1 VSGAT
6 LERRLANYRAA
17 LRARDSS
24 EQPADPG
31 VAAGEGVARGSIE
44 LGQRLAAALDG
55 ELVLD
60 PGGPVV
66 RVEPATVVLPID
78 RDRLRT
84 LPGMPDAG
92 VPLVCLDTETTGL
105 ATAAGTVA
113 FLIGLG
119 WWEGDRFRQVQLLL
133 PDHPAERGL
142 LARLAGHI
150 PAHSWLVTYN
160 GRGFDWPLLVA
171 RYRMAGLPAPVH
183 AGHLDLLPFVRRVF
197 RHRMADAKLR
207 TVETDLLGTVRH
219 GDVDGW
225 QIPGLYLDF
234 LRGGEAW
241 PLIDVVRHNREDVR
255 SLARL
260 LGRIDVDYADP
271 ECRRRQPIGDLAG
284 LARSFGRA
292 GRLDE
297 ALDCLEAALAGAA
310 PAAPPIRSSGEP
322 VRVAVAEE
330 AAVLEPSDGGDGP
343 GALPWWHPRRAADIG
358 GRSSRPSWERL
369 VVGRLDSP
377 WTVERVAIERGRMLR
392 RLGRHEEAVAT
403 WLDLAAGAGAVAVQ
417 AWVEVAK
424 LREHRLADLP
434 GALDATSRAIAIAE
448 RRRRL
453 GLGDPVVDRSL
464 AARLDRLRRR
474 TVGDGGTS
482 ARGGAVQPAGRG
494 GTSGTRGSSSI
505 PSQVARTQS
514 RSGSNEQA
522 IVRRSPA
529 RALR

>member
-1 VSGAT
+1 MSGAT

-17 LRARDSS
+17 IRS
-24 EQPADPG
+24 
-31 VAAGEGVARGSIE
+31 AAETSVHPEPSDRVDGGVARGSIE
-44 LGQRLAAALDG
+44 LGQRLAEALDG
-55 ELVLD
+55 ELILD

-78 RDRLRT
+78 RERLRT
-84 LPGMPDAG
+84 LPGMPARD

-119 WWEGDRFRQVQLLL
+119 WWDADRYRQVQLLL
-133 PDHPAERGL
+133 PDHPAEAGL
-142 LARLAGHI
+142 LARLATHI
-150 PAHSWLVTYN
+150 PADAWLVTYN

-171 RYRMAGLPAPVH
+171 RYRMARLPAPTH

-197 RHRMADAKLR
+197 RHRMTDARLR
-207 TVETDLLGTVRH
+207 TVETELLGTIRH

-241 PLIDVVRHNREDVR
+241 PLVDVVRHNREDVR

-260 LGRIDVDYADP
+260 LSRIDVDYADP
-271 ECRRRQPIGDLAG
+271 VDRRRQPIGDLAG

-297 ALDCLEAALAGAA
+297 ALGCLEAALARPEPGPERDAA
-310 PAAPPIRSSGEP
+310 RAEP
-322 VRVAVAEE
+322 VRVAVSKEP
-330 AAVLEPSDGGDGP
+330 AVLEPAEDPP
-343 GALPWWHPRRAADIG
+343 GLPWWNPRRPADVG
-358 GRSSRPSWERL
+358 GRTPRPSWER
-369 VVGRLDSP
+369 VVTGRLDSP
-377 WTVERVAIERGRMLR
+377 WTLERIAIERGRLLR
-392 RLGRHEEAVAT
+392 RMGRHDEAVGV
-403 WLDLAAGAGAVAVQ
+403 WLDLATGPGAVAIQ

-424 LREHRLADLP
+424 LREHRLGDRA
-434 GALDATSRAIAIAE
+434 GALDATGRAIALAE

-453 GLGDPVVDRSL
+453 GMGDPIVDRALSV
-464 AARLDRLRRR
+464 RLDRLRRR
-474 TVGDGGTS
+474 MAAATAGPG
-482 ARGGAVQPAGRG
+482 QPSERG
-494 GTSGTRGSSSI
+494 GTSGTRGSTAI
-505 PSQVARTQS
+505 PDHVARTQS

-522 IVRRSPA
+522 MVRRSPA

>member
-17 LRARDSS
+17 IRSS
-24 EQPADPG
+24 VEPGASPAPG
-31 VAAGEGVARGSIE
+31 DRVDGGVARGSIE
-44 LGQRLAAALDG
+44 LGQRLAEALDG
-55 ELVLD
+55 ELILD
-60 PGGPVV
+60 PAGPVV

-78 RDRLRT
+78 RERLRS
-84 LPGMPDAG
+84 LPGLPPAG

-113 FLIGLG
+113 FLVGLG
-119 WWEGDRFRQVQLLL
+119 WWEADRFRQVQLLL

-142 LARLAGHI
+142 LARLAAHI
-150 PAHSWLVTYN
+150 PADSWLVTYN

-171 RYRMAGLPAPVH
+171 RYRMARLPAPVH

-197 RHRMADAKLR
+197 RHRMADARLR

-260 LGRIDVDYADP
+260 LSQIERDLAHP
-271 ECRRRQPIGDLAG
+271 EDRRRQPIGDLAG

-297 ALDCLEAALAGAA
+297 ALGCLDAALARPVES
-310 PAAPPIRSSGEP
+310 PARALTDAEP
-322 VRVAVAEE
+322 VRVAASEE
-330 AAVLEPSDGGDGP
+330 PAALEPSDEPP
-343 GALPWWHPRRAADIG
+343 GLPWWHPRRPADVG
-358 GRSSRPSWERL
+358 GRTKRPAWER
-369 VVGRLDSP
+369 VVIGRLDSP
-377 WTVERVAIERGRMLR
+377 WTTERIAIERGRLLR
-392 RLGRHEEAVAT
+392 RLGRHDEAVAT
-403 WLDLAAGAGAVAVQ
+403 WLDLASGPGAVAIQ
-417 AWVEVAK
+417 AWIEVAK
-424 LREHRLADLP
+424 LREHRLGDRA
-434 GALDATSRAIAIAE
+434 GALDATGRAIALAE

-453 GLGDPVVDRSL
+453 GMGDPIVDRALSV
-464 AARLDRLRRR
+464 RLDRLRRR
-474 TVGDGGTS
+474 MAS
-482 ARGGAVQPAGRG
+482 AGPGPGQPSDRG
-494 GTSGTRGSSSI
+494 GTSGTRESSGMSD
-505 PSQVARTQS
+505 QVARTQS